1 MSEERKID
9 SDEQESAAPEDEG
22 GSQKGETEAP
32 SFSTQD
38 DIIINNG

>member
-9 SDEQESAAPEDEG
+9 SDEQESAAPEEEG
-22 GSQKGETEAP
+22 GSQTGEAGVQG
-32 SFSTQD
+32 FSTQD